1 MKLTRPFI
9 GFMAVFGYLD
19 VVCFDVVC
27 PEQEHV
33 AGPQQQCSLGAPG
46 WWLYLTVFY
55 GLAGARGQDKLGGQ
69 AVIDKET

>member
-1 MKLTRPFI
+1 MWC
-9 GFMAVFGYLD
+9 A
-19 VVCFDVVC
+19 

-33 AGPQQQCSLGAPG
+33 AGPQQQCSLGGSRLVA
-46 WWLYLTVFY
+46 LSVFY